1 MKPHLTCGQCQS
13 VVVWPGELGAKAKA
27 DIAELARRDP
37 VRAAQL
43 VERQYGLD
51 EREGR
56 ALVVHVTRASGT
68 CHRCE
73 SRVSHGE
80 TLCAKCHAANLDW

>member
-1 MKPHLTCGQCQS
+1 
-13 VVVWPGELGAKAKA
+13 VVWPGELSAKAKA
-27 DIAELARRDP
+27 EIAEVARRDA

-56 ALVVHVTRASGT
+56 ALVVHVTRAAGT

-73 SRVSHGE
+73 SRVSRGE